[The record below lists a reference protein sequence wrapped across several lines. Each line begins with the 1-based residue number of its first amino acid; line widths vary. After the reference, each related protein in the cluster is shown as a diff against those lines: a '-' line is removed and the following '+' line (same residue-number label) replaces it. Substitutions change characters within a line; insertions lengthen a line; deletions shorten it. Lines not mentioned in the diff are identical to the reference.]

1 MAKREVTQRS
11 KLAVA
16 AAATEACDPPETG
29 MDGTSDVATVSA
41 SVPLEPTDPVGSPE
55 EFEGTD
61 GLLEQ
66 LKEQLQAE
74 SAARCKVEASLRKC
88 EAELKIFVHAEA
100 NGDERVRDLE
110 LKLRQEERARE
121 AAEEWRLHV
130 RKLIVALEDLHW
142 DRARTQTSHD
152 ANGWIEWIQ
161 KYETALEPL
170 VRQSRG

>member
-11 KLAVA
+11 KLALA
-16 AAATEACDPPETG
+16 AAATEARGPPEPG
-29 MDGTSDVATVSA
+29 MDGMSEVAASTASA
-41 SVPLEPTDPVGSPE
+41 TLLPTEPVGSSE
-55 EFEGTD
+55 QFEGTD
-61 GLLEQ
+61 GILQQ

-74 SAARCKVEASLRKC
+74 IAARGKAEASLRKC

-130 RKLIVALEDLHW
+130 RKLVVALEDLHW

-152 ANGWIEWIQ
+152 ANGWMEWIQ
-161 KYETALEPL
+161 KYEAALEPL